1 LRERAGVLASRPLRA
16 QIEDPGPTDPQ
27 PRRSVIDNLKT
38 MRAVAH
44 AALEKKGE
52 QLAILDLEGKASYC
66 DWFILVNGTNT
77 RHVSAIAQGIVQS
90 LKENLGQVPM
100 GVEGMESGRW
110 VLLDYGSGLVH
121 VFLEPLRGY
130 YDLDG
135 LWMDATRV
143 DVDGAAPEPSRLH
156 SAQQLP

>member
-1 LRERAGVLASRPLRA
+1 MRDRVGLLASRPLRA
-16 QIEDPGPTDPQ
+16 QI
-27 PRRSVIDNLKT
+27 PRRAEGAHETRRSTIDNLKT
-38 MRAVAH
+38 MRAVAQ

-52 QLAILDLEGKASYC
+52 RIAILDLEGKASYC

-77 RHVSAIAQGIVQS
+77 RHVSAIAEGIVET
-90 LKENLGQVPM
+90 LKKDLGQVPM
-100 GVEGMESGRW
+100 GVEGMASGRW

-143 DVDGAAPEPSRLH
+143 DVDGDREPAMSQ
-156 SAQQLP
+156 SASHLR

>member
-1 LRERAGVLASRPLRA
+1 
-16 QIEDPGPTDPQ
+16 
-27 PRRSVIDNLKT
+27 

-100 GVEGMESGRW
+100 GIEGMESGRW

-130 YDLDG
+130 YDLAG
-135 LWMDATRV
+135 LWLAATRV
-143 DVDGAAPEPSRLH
+143 DVAGAAPEPTRLH
-156 SAQQLP
+156 SAPTLP

>member
-1 LRERAGVLASRPLRA
+1 M
-16 QIEDPGPTDPQ
+16 
-27 PRRSVIDNLKT
+27 T
-38 MRAVAH
+38 MRAVAQ

-52 QLAILDLEGKASYC
+52 QIAVLDLEGKASYC

-77 RHVSAIAQGIVQS
+77 RHVSAIAQGIVET
-90 LKENLGQVPM
+90 LKQQHGQVPM
-100 GVEGMESGRW
+100 GIEGMESGRW

-143 DVDGAAPEPSRLH
+143 QVDRVPAPPLFH
-156 SAQQLP
+156 SAPNLP